1 MSSIEIKC
9 PQPTRPL
16 KRKASQFDPF
26 DDTNDEQTASKRRNP
41 RWDAENKAAKV
52 RRSSQIDTVSSLESS
67 FGLNGD
73 LDNDVR
79 GGNR

>member
-1 MSSIEIKC
+1 MIKNALFDIL
-9 PQPTRPL
+9 PQI
-16 KRKASQFDPF
+16 
-26 DDTNDEQTASKRRNP
+26 P

-52 RRSSQIDTVSSLESS
+52 GRSSQIDTVSSFESS

-79 GGNR
+79 GGDR